1 MAVPS
6 CMELKIQIRSLIAKG
21 WIQTPNTRKYRGTGG
36 PGKVLED
43 ELNVDGGND
52 DLPES
57 NR

>member
-1 MAVPS
+1 MAVLS
-6 CMELKIQIRSLIAKG
+6 YTELKIQIRFLIAKG
-21 WIQTPNTRKYRGTGG
+21 WIETPDTSNYRGTGG